1 MTAAP
6 APRSSLSLVRDG
18 AAASSALTRNQIL
31 SQLPHKELALLTEHA
46 EIYKAG
52 LREIFFED
60 GDTIEHV
67 YFPLS
72 GMTSLVTVLED
83 GTMIEAMTVGREGF
97 VGLPVFHGVNTT
109 GYKGICQIDGE
120 FLRLGS
126 RHFLGALAGAPEL
139 RRVLS
144 RYTEFSHQVM
154 AQWSAC
160 NSIHLIEQRCA
171 RWLLVTRDAVGVNAF
186 NLTQEFLSQML
197 SVRRPGVTAAMGGL
211 ERRGLVAHRYG
222 KVNIVDDAG
231 LQKAACECYGR
242 IRMKTAALL
251 T

>member
-1 MTAAP
+1 MA
-6 APRSSLSLVRDG
+6 
-18 AAASSALTRNQIL
+18 
-31 SQLPHKELALLTEHA
+31 
-46 EIYKAG
+46 
-52 LREIFFED
+52 
-60 GDTIEHV
+60 
-67 YFPLS
+67 
-72 GMTSLVTVLED
+72 SLVTVLED
-83 GTMIEAMTVGREGF
+83 GTMVEAMTVGREGF
-97 VGLPVFHGVNTT
+97 VGLPVFHGLANA
-109 GYKGICQIDGE
+109 GYKGMCQIDGE
-120 FLRLGS
+120 FLRMRS
-126 RHFLGALAGAPEL
+126 KDFLSVLEGAPEL

-171 RWLLVTRDAVGVNAF
+171 RWLLVTRDAVGMDAF

-231 LQKAACECYGR
+231 LKKVACECYGR
-242 IRMKTAALL
+242 MRTKAVALL